1 MLKSKNFPNGL
12 DIFKNCA
19 IIDENKKLSEW
30 KSKLERAKNAY
41 TQELARMEK
50 DQAYYDGTHSVL
62 GNRNSNKAPTKQANN
77 VRNIV
82 YELVESQV
90 DTSIP
95 YPKVTPIHEEDAEL
109 AKTIENLLINE
120 IKRMRFHE
128 LNDVQERNVP
138 VLGGDFFQVEWDKNA
153 GFHCTVGDLSVS
165 ERNPKLIEKSKR
177 ILDLAKELS
186 DTYDEILIDEFQ
198 DTNEAQN
205 ALFDAISKNS
215 ENKFMVGDV
224 KQSIYRFRQAMP
236 EIFISLK
243 DAFSEYNAVDYPANI
258 SLDRNFRSRN

>member
-1 MLKSKNFPNGL
+1 MANLIKRGL
-12 DIFKNCA
+12 RKMVNKVTNPQ
-19 IIDENKKLSEW
+19 ENKKLSEW

-41 TQELARMEK
+41 EQELARMEK

-62 GNRNSNKAPTKQANN
+62 GNRNSNQAPTKQANN

-138 VLGGDFFQVEWDKNA
+138 VLA
-153 GFHCTVGDLSVS
+153 SV
-165 ERNPKLIEKSKR
+165 
-177 ILDLAKELS
+177 A
-186 DTYDEILIDEFQ
+186 
-198 DTNEAQN
+198 
-205 ALFDAISKNS
+205 
-215 ENKFMVGDV
+215 
-224 KQSIYRFRQAMP
+224 
-236 EIFISLK
+236 
-243 DAFSEYNAVDYPANI
+243 
-258 SLDRNFRSRN
+258 